1 VYVNSD
7 HCDFI
12 DAKTTKGTFV
22 GTAEYASPEMLVP
35 PTITTRASDIW
46 AYGCVVFQMI
56 AGAPPFKE
64 TTDYL
69 TMKKIQEGKY
79 QFPEGFDPMVRK
91 MVEAC
96 LVVDPTIRITSGQ
109 LKEHSFF
116 ESIDWETIWK
126 ETPPPLASGLKPPER
141 NDEDVNIHLNLT
153 WTMDGSED
161 EMEDLRP
168 APEYRHHRESTIPM
182 PSREDEPADE
192 PAPGSSPM
200 EARSSL
206 ETTPT
211 RARDEK
217 QMSFVMPSSSAD
229 MRTQMRRF
237 SNDNKME
244 RKQSVPFDGP
254 AAIFSPPEE
263 AVGKPRRFSANS
275 ETNARPRRISPSS
288 SDGKP
293 AKPRPRSE
301 GLPEADEEAS
311 SEQWSA
317 ESPPSTVEHLESTL
331 GAIEESMSG
340 LGIQVHGSSGH
351 ELSTS
356 IHSSVDVGR
365 MSASGTSGGST
376 TSGGNTFGNRN
387 PSKGFERLRG
397 AKGVDLGASS
407 THTALSGEGWVLP
420 NG

>member
-1 VYVNSD
+1 
-7 HCDFI
+7 
-12 DAKTTKGTFV
+12 
-22 GTAEYASPEMLVP
+22 
-35 PTITTRASDIW
+35 
-46 AYGCVVFQMI
+46 MI
-56 AGAPPFKE
+56 AGSPPFKE
-64 TTDYL
+64 STDYL

-79 QFPEGFDPMVRK
+79 QFPEGFDPMVRT

-109 LKEHSFF
+109 LKEHPFF

-141 NDEDVNIHLNLT
+141 NDEGMNIHFNLT
-153 WTMDGSED
+153 WTDGSED

-168 APEYRHHRESTIPM
+168 PPEYRHQQESAIPM

-192 PAPGSSPM
+192 PARGSSPT

-211 RARDEK
+211 RIRDEK
-217 QMSFVMPSSSAD
+217 QMPFVMPSSSTD
-229 MRTQMRRF
+229 MRTQLRRF
-237 SNDNKME
+237 SNDRME
-244 RKQSVPFDGP
+244 RKQSVPFDDS
-254 AAIFSPPEE
+254 AAIFSHTEE
-263 AVGKPRRFSANS
+263 TVGKPRRLSANS
-275 ETNARPRRISPSS
+275 ETNARPRRISPS

-317 ESPPSTVEHLESTL
+317 ESPPSTVEHLESNL
-331 GAIEESMSG
+331 GAIEGSMSG

-351 ELSTS
+351 EQSTS
-356 IHSSVDVGR
+356 LHSSVDVGL
-365 MSASGTSGGST
+365 MSASGTSRGST
-376 TSGGNTFGNRN
+376 TSGGNISGNRN
-387 PSKGFERLRG
+387 HSKGFERLRG
-397 AKGVDLGASS
+397 VRGVDLEASS
-407 THTALSGEGWVLP
+407 TPTALSGEGWVLP